1 MSDFEIQQKEN
12 DFKDKVIAA
21 LFDGVITQAFPKM
34 GFVKKGGKWVSNCH
48 LDGATDTQGKEITF
62 VYSNAPFNVKDVARD
77 ENKGIIDLYMT
88 QNGLSYAEA
97 RVKLSELTRVPL
109 PDNSTGT
116 DEGLPQQT
124 SRRMAAEAFKAA
136 LWSGSDNAERALD
149 YLRNS
154 RGYSDDLIKRM
165 GIGLIDR
172 GTQSRLEGS
181 AKQECYFFGK
191 DVEASIAIPFAVGS
205 FLAGFKFR
213 SVTGEKQYINSK
225 GLRKGAAFFGIKN
238 GMDTVIVVESELDAL
253 HAKAEGMENVVASS
267 GGATTAEQIADA
279 RRRGVKNF
287 VLLFDNDSRGAI
299 FTENSIRLIND
310 DRSVKVASLP
320 IDYKDLDEYLKEN
333 SVGALRR
340 QIDKARPAAVW
351 GYDNFVAESQ
361 MEGFEQYSQMKEA
374 ERARQQQAKD
384 TAEQA
389 LSLIEQGR
397 TNEAIVL
404 MKDSSKQLNVSSDE
418 DEFRQLYTPPTEGDY
433 YSALSQTNKG
443 LPTGIVFGNIGGRQ
457 EHLTLNAGLTFVC
470 GSTGHGKTSILN
482 NIALN
487 EAERNIKLNTGS
499 KVLYYSY
506 EIYKEQLTLDL
517 VNTYANLPGI
527 SPKPYNSIEYYFTHR
542 NSSDRFHFFKGRA
555 NNPYCSEFERKEK
568 AFYNNFIKSG
578 ALTLA
583 AKKYTVEKLVNA
595 MTYAVERDN
604 VSLICIDYAQLI
616 YSAIAHR
623 QRTEEIK
630 KVVNDLKDFA
640 NDYKLP
646 ILLAAQFNREV
657 FSPISLSSSN
667 IGEGGDL
674 ERIADT
680 VIGIFNLERI
690 EPLAVSKKRE
700 ETDAAVKLLQKHIQ
714 IGQFEP
720 VNGKMYLRL
729 LKRRYGI
736 SNLDTV
742 LDWNGSTKKIT
753 LNKPEALEADATQAA
768 LWNMDGEEEQIF

>member
-1 MSDFEIQQKEN
+1 MSDFEIKQNEEA
-12 DFKDKVIAA
+12 FKDKVIAA
-21 LFDGVITQAFPKM
+21 LFQGDITQAFPRM
-34 GFVKKGGKWVSNCH
+34 GFKEKGGKWVSSCH
-48 LDGATDTQGKEITF
+48 LDGTEDTQGKEITF
-62 VYSNAPFNVKDVARD
+62 VYPNAPFNVRDVARD
-77 ENKGIIDLYMT
+77 ENKGIIDLYMM
-88 QNGLSYAEA
+88 QNGLDYAEA
-97 RVKLSELTRVPL
+97 RIKLSELTRVPL
-109 PDNSTGT
+109 PDNGKGSGT
-116 DEGLPQQT
+116 DEGLTQQT
-124 SRRMAAEAFKAA
+124 SRKRAAEAFKAA
-136 LWSGSDNAERALD
+136 LWSGSDKAEQVLD

-172 GTQSRLEGS
+172 ETQSRLEGS

-191 DVEASIAIPFAVGS
+191 DVEAAVAIPFGVGTN
-205 FLAGFKFR
+205 LAGFKFR

-238 GMDTVIVVESELDAL
+238 GMDTIIVVESELDAL
-253 HAKAEGMENVVASS
+253 HAQAEGISNVVASS

-279 RRRGVKNF
+279 RRRGVKQF
-287 VLLFDNDSRGAI
+287 VLLFDNDSKGAA
-299 FTENSIRLIND
+299 FTESSIRQIND
-310 DRSVKVASLP
+310 DRSVRVVSLP
-320 IDYKDLDEYLKEN
+320 MDYKDLDEYLKEN
-333 SVGALRR
+333 SAESLRQRIAKAVPAL
-340 QIDKARPAAVW
+340 VY
-351 GYDNFVAESQ
+351 GYDGFVAESQ
-361 MEGFEQYSQMKEA
+361 MADFEQYAQMKEN
-374 ERARQQQAKD
+374 ERARQQQAKE

-404 MKDSSKQLNVSSDE
+404 MKNNSKQLNVSSDE
-418 DEFRQLYTPPTEGDY
+418 EEFRLLYTPPTEGDY
-433 YSALSQTNKG
+433 YTALSQTNKG
-443 LPTGIVFGNIGGRQ
+443 LPTGIVFGNVGGRQ

-487 EAERNIKLNTGS
+487 EAERNIKLKNGK

-506 EIYKEQLTLDL
+506 EIYKEQLTIDL

-527 SPKPYNSIEYYFTHR
+527 SPKPYNSIEHYFNHR
-542 NSSDRFHFFKGRA
+542 NDSDRFHYFKGQN
-555 NNPYCSEFERKEK
+555 NNPYCSDFEKKEK

-583 AKKYTVEKLVNA
+583 AKKYTVEKLINA

-616 YSAIAHR
+616 YSEMFHR

-700 ETDAAVKLLQKHIQ
+700 ETDAAVKLLQKHFQ

-720 VNGKMYLRL
+720 VEGKIYLRL

-742 LDWNGSTKKIT
+742 LEWNGSTKKIT
-753 LNKPEALEADATQAA
+753 LNEPKALEADPTQAA
-768 LWNMDGEEEQIF
+768 LFDDKQDIF